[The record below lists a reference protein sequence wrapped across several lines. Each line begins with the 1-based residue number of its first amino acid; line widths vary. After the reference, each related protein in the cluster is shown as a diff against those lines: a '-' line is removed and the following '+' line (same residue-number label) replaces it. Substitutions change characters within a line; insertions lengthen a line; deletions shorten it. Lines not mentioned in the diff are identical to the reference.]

1 MSCSDLLRL
10 GCNEADAV
18 RSARRVSHKGKK
30 VDAKISKDF
39 KNLIFLKMNK
49 VIDFFINNSE

>member
-1 MSCSDLLRL
+1 MSCSELLRL

-18 RSARRVSHKGKK
+18 RSARPKGKK
-30 VDAKISKDF
+30 VDAKILKVF
-39 KNLIFLKMNK
+39 KNLLFLKMNK